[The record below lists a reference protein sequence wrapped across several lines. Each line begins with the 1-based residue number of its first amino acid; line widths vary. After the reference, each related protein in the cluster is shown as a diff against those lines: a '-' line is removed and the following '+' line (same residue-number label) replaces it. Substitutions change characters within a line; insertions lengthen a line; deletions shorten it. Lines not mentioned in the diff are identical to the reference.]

1 MPQVEGAE
9 EPQLLLRRD
18 VRPEQQCGAQT
29 LQNLGGE
36 ETGGADGGCGAKRSP
51 RLSSVSEDSQ
61 QDQKDL
67 LRLREA
73 DGKTARLPRR
83 VGSSPCGVT
92 LLCCSFQDPSRNH
105 RAYRLTVAKLGP
117 PYIPFMPLL
126 LKGDGSLLQVGFG
139 IAPRSPPF
147 SGLSQDMTFINEGNP
162 NYTEK
167 LVNFEKMVSIPIRTL
182 PDPRP
187 IRARL
192 ISAFLQRMMAR
203 TVKVVRACRS
213 QPYSE

>member
-1 MPQVEGAE
+1 M
-9 EPQLLLRRD
+9 
-18 VRPEQQCGAQT
+18 
-29 LQNLGGE
+29 
-36 ETGGADGGCGAKRSP
+36 
-51 RLSSVSEDSQ
+51 
-61 QDQKDL
+61 
-67 LRLREA
+67 
-73 DGKTARLPRR
+73 
-83 VGSSPCGVT
+83 
-92 LLCCSFQDPSRNH
+92 
-105 RAYRLTVAKLGP
+105 AKLGP

-126 LKGDGSLLQVGFG
+126 LKGKGSLLQVGFG

-167 LVNFEKMVSIPIRTL
+167 LVNFEKMVSLPSGL
-182 PDPRP
+182 FPDPRP

-213 QPYSE
+213 QPYSESTRSVNTAAAESDGASFCPQRRRRPSGAWRTACSWKDPRCACPPVSSLLRTS